1 MKALDVKKQRRRPDL
16 APATEIHSRLTAAQ
30 RAFYEG
36 VYEQYKGDV
45 KRFLQR
51 QGLQADVASDLLHDV
66 YYRIIRQN
74 EPDKLS
80 EKPRAYL
87 YTIAINLVRDR
98 ARRRKATPVIYDSHN
113 EHDSEMYVVELSPEK
128 QVLVSQQL
136 NLIKEA
142 ILDLPERSRQIL
154 VLHRFEHMNSKEISV
169 MIGVPLRSVQ
179 RHLNEALA
187 FCQRYLDRENNEG
200 VGR

>member
-154 VLHRFEHMNSKEISV
+154 VLHRFEHMNSKEISA